1 MTSPGEYFTHN
12 VDTYAE
18 RYNALYKASGL
29 TAAQV
34 KEICVHGAEACG
46 ELESGKNNLRGYLE
60 AVGFKF
66 NDSLYTSRR
75 ADGTMFAIEKY
86 CDWSKAW
93 LSEGWIGLTAFRI
106 DCRSASVHKAGFI
119 WGHTTSMYYE
129 LTNEKG
135 EAFDFLFF
143 QKA

>member
-93 LSEGWIGLTAFRI
+93 LSEIEIGRAS
-106 DCRSASVHKAGFI
+106 CRERV
-119 WGHTTSMYYE
+119 
-129 LTNEKG
+129 
-135 EAFDFLFF
+135 
-143 QKA
+143 